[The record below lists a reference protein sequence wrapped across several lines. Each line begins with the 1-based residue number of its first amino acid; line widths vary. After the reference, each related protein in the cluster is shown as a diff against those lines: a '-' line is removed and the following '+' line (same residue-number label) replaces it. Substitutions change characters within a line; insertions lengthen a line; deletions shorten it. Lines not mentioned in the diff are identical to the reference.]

1 MRRLKPS
8 QACSRCNCG
17 KRRVDGSTFCG
28 DLCEAVDAELTD
40 VENILRSVTPGRLT
54 GKLWGCVTTI
64 NDNLTELAH
73 LKSML
78 RNHVENPREEVAQ

>member
-8 QACSRCNCG
+8 QACSRVNCG
-17 KRRVDGSTFCG
+17 KRRVDGSVYCG
-28 DLCEAVDAELTD
+28 DLCEAVDAELTE
-40 VENILRSVTPGRLT
+40 VEAILRSVTPGRLT

-78 RNHVENPREEVAQ
+78 RNHVENPREEVTQ